1 MSQHE
6 NKDVLLSRDSQV
18 RALEP
23 GSSIS
28 ISDRIDTSFGLDPAA
43 VSARTRQLRGIMDQ
57 SAHRARKVINA
68 SEFVVENGS
77 FVTKAGAIILSA
89 VVTRIK

>member
-6 NKDVLLSRDSQV
+6 DKDVLLSRDSQV

-28 ISDRIDTSFGLDPAA
+28 ISDRVDTSFGVDSEAI
-43 VSARTRQLRGIMDQ
+43 SARTRQLRGIMDQ
-57 SAHRARKVINA
+57 SAHRARKAVVD
-68 SEFVVENGS
+68 SDYVVENGS
-77 FVTKAGAIILSA
+77 FVTKAGAIILTA
-89 VVTRIK
+89 VVTRIS

>member
-1 MSQHE
+1 MIHDA
-6 NKDVLLSRDSQV
+6 KTVMLSRDSQV

-28 ISDRIDTSFGLDPAA
+28 ISDRIDTSYGVDPEG

-57 SAHRARKVINA
+57 SAHRARSAVKG
-68 SEFVVENGS
+68 SEYVVENGS

-89 VVTRIK
+89 VVTRTS